1 MTTFIVS
8 TLINQPLGIVTKALV
23 NPENFSYWTTDLVK
37 FEVMKGTPG
46 EVGAI
51 NHLHYLQKGR
61 SYVMEDKLI
70 YCEPGKKYVSQV
82 SGDALTAIVETVLHP
97 LGNKTE
103 MKVTW
108 SGKGKLFF
116 LKFLLPL
123 LRGKLIKQSKAELG
137 SFKKL
142 VETKGYDFK
151 NYDHVSNKTSLKLAD
166 KIK

>member
-8 TLINQPLGIVTKALV
+8 TLINQPLDIVTKALM
-23 NPENFSYWTTDLVK
+23 NPENFPYWTTDLVK

-46 EVGAI
+46 EVGSI
-51 NHLHYLQKGR
+51 GHLHYLQKGR

-116 LKFLLPL
+116 LKILLPV
-123 LRGKLIKQSKAELG
+123 LRGKLIKQSKAELET
-137 SFKKL
+137 FKKL

-151 NYDHVSNKTSLKLAD
+151 DHDQVYKRTSIKLAN